1 MKGYELIKEMP
12 NMKLGTKVKRIKD
25 GQIYK
30 LEKVECTKERK
41 FSRVGNKKAVERFM
55 TYKNMHSEFKV
66 IEEDK
71 EIEEK
76 LDWEEIIGS
85 VGKPLWD
92 NKRKEWRVLDYY
104 CRYGDDFYVS
114 FSDTTNKE
122 NFLNQELYFKESR

>member
-1 MKGYELIKEMP
+1 MKIIDLLNIWVEDRSKLPRKIKVRDDIYVYDELANLYKTQYKDYFLIQ
-12 NMKLGTKVKRIKD
+12 NYLGCAER
-25 GQIYK
+25 
-30 LEKVECTKERK
+30 LNSEVE
-41 FSRVGNKKAVERFM
+41 
-55 TYKNMHSEFKV
+55 V
-66 IEEDK
+66 IEGKK

-92 NKRKEWRVLDYY
+92 NRRKEWRVLDYY
-104 CRYGDDFYVS
+104 CRYEDDFYVS